1 MKKIG
6 IALVFVAIA
15 AAGALL
21 WLGGNI
27 DRLLRDA
34 IVEYGSVMTRASVRV
49 DGVKIS
55 ASGEGTIT
63 GLEIGNPEGFK
74 TAHAMKLKEF
84 TVAID
89 PATLAGDVVTIKKIA
104 IVAPQVIYEKGD
116 QMTNFDAIQ
125 RNIADYLG
133 PSRQEDSGPG
143 KKLIVEELSIKGAK
157 AEVSAPFM
165 DGDTVSVD
173 LPDIVL
179 HNIGKAQGGVTPGEL
194 GQAIAGAMKKQL
206 TQSISFDKLGKA
218 AAKAASDAAKAAGDA
233 ATGVAD
239 KVKSLF

>member
-6 IALVFVAIA
+6 IALLVVVLAL
-15 AAGALL
+15 AGAML

-34 IVEYGSVMTRASVRV
+34 IVEYGSAMTQASVNV
-49 DGVKIS
+49 DSVKIS
-55 ASGEGTIT
+55 ASGEGSIT
-63 GLEIGNPEGFK
+63 GLEIGNPKGFK
-74 TAHAMKLKEF
+74 TAHAMKLTEF

-125 RNIADYLG
+125 KNIADYLG
-133 PSRQEDSGPG
+133 PAKQEDSGPG

-179 HNIGKAQGGVTPGEL
+179 HNIGKEKGGVTPGEL
-194 GQAIAGAMKKQL
+194 GQAIVGALKKQL
-206 TQSISFDKLGKA
+206 TKSISFDKLGKA
-218 AAKAASDAAKAAGDA
+218 AADAAKATGEA
-233 ATGVAD
+233 ASKAVD